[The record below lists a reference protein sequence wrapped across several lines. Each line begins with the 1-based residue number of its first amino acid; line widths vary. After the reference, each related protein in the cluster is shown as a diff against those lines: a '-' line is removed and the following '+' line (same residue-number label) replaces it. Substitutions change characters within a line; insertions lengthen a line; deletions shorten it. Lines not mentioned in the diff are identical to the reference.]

1 MIETSQNMFQP
12 MQGHVMNGT
21 VVRMNNGDV
30 LTLRAQMNGW
40 VLDGPNG
47 SSSEMP
53 TAAEVEWYVIHY
65 PCPVK

>member
-1 MIETSQNMFQP
+1 MIETSQNMFQI
-12 MQGHVMNGT
+12 MQGHVMDGT

-53 TAAEVEWYVIHY
+53 TAAEVEWHVIHY